1 MAEVKQGSTVGSQ
14 YVEGSLYYYAPN
26 KEAPILFAVLF
37 LISFV
42 FHVRQNVRYK
52 SFKIT
57 FMHIFCALTMTAG
70 YTLREVGAFHYTT
83 VNIYIASMTIIY
95 SVPPLYE
102 MCNYQILSRLL
113 YYVPYHSPMHPG
125 RILTTLG
132 GISAVVETLNG
143 NGVSYWANIK
153 VSHSKQ
159 IMGLDFLKASLV
171 VQLVVLVGFISLT
184 AWFHYKCQR
193 VGPFPKAV
201 RDVII
206 TLYISSVL
214 IGIRALYRTVEYY
227 TVKVFI
233 YKPDMDPSSASPLI
247 KYEAFFWVFEALLM
261 LANSVLWNVRHPM
274 AHLPLDSRVYLAED
288 GSKEI
293 VGPGYEDLR
302 FFVVAMV
309 DPFDL
314 IGLAMGRHTR
324 KEFWKT
330 DNVEGKD
337 KVLDE
342 EAGTKEEEVE
352 REVETPVD
360 VSGEAEGAARDK
372 VAETVAVMEENGN
385 SAEQVPEEIQE
396 SEVEK

>member
-1 MAEVKQGSTVGSQ
+1 
-14 YVEGSLYYYAPN
+14 
-26 KEAPILFAVLF
+26 
-37 LISFV
+37 
-42 FHVRQNVRYK
+42 
-52 SFKIT
+52 
-57 FMHIFCALTMTAG
+57 
-70 YTLREVGAFHYTT
+70 
-83 VNIYIASMTIIY
+83 
-95 SVPPLYE
+95 
-102 MCNYQILSRLL
+102 
-113 YYVPYHSPMHPG
+113 
-125 RILTTLG
+125 
-132 GISAVVETLNG
+132 
-143 NGVSYWANIK
+143 
-153 VSHSKQ
+153 
-159 IMGLDFLKASLV
+159 
-171 VQLVVLVGFISLT
+171 
-184 AWFHYKCQR
+184 
-193 VGPFPKAV
+193 
-201 RDVII
+201 
-206 TLYISSVL
+206 
-214 IGIRALYRTVEYY
+214 
-227 TVKVFI
+227 
-233 YKPDMDPSSASPLI
+233 
-247 KYEAFFWVFEALLM
+247 
-261 LANSVLWNVRHPM
+261 VLWNVRHPM

>member
-1 MAEVKQGSTVGSQ
+1 
-14 YVEGSLYYYAPN
+14 
-26 KEAPILFAVLF
+26 
-37 LISFV
+37 
-42 FHVRQNVRYK
+42 
-52 SFKIT
+52 
-57 FMHIFCALTMTAG
+57 
-70 YTLREVGAFHYTT
+70 
-83 VNIYIASMTIIY
+83 
-95 SVPPLYE
+95 
-102 MCNYQILSRLL
+102 
-113 YYVPYHSPMHPG
+113 MHPG

-153 VSHSKQ
+153 VSHGKQ
-159 IMGLDFLKASLV
+159 LMGLDFLKASLV

-184 AWFHYKCQR
+184 GWFHYNCKKK
-193 VGPFPKAV
+193 GPFPKAI

-227 TVKVFI
+227 SVKVFI
-233 YKPDMDPSSASPLI
+233 YKPNMDRSSASPLI

-261 LANSVLWNVRHPM
+261 LANSMLWNVRHPL

-302 FFVVAMV
+302 FFVIAMI

-337 KVLDE
+337 KVVDAE
-342 EAGTKEEEVE
+342 SATRGEEVE
-352 REVETPVD
+352 REAETMPGSDEAKAVVD
-360 VSGEAEGAARDK
+360 AK
-372 VAETVAVMEENGN
+372 VAHDVAVVEEQ
-385 SAEQVPEEIQE
+385 SSSPD
-396 SEVEK
+396 